1 MDEAAEDGKQPTASS
16 HLHIYIYR
24 RSGCFLPNCGYVD
37 HLRFPS
43 LRSSGLQQEWVSS
56 PFSSAS
62 SRIVVTVVA
71 WADGTAPAAC
81 SEQL

>member
-1 MDEAAEDGKQPTASS
+1 MKLQKMVNNLQL
-16 HLHIYIYR
+16 HLTYIYTYIDYLDV
-24 RSGCFLPNCGYVD
+24 FVPNCGYGN

-81 SEQL
+81 SVQL